1 MEFSHRK
8 KMICSQIYAMQF
20 HQKIFCC
27 CMLMPLGFL
36 IFIDFFLNY
45 FFKFRQDQNIQTYV
59 MNFLSDA
66 ETNHRESVIQN
77 GRNETVLAANEDKT
91 VKAKSTK
98 HQQKHRYINRKSYS
112 IYFIFNYDFKKKT
125 LKSVTFY

>member
-1 MEFSHRK
+1 
-8 KMICSQIYAMQF
+8 
-20 HQKIFCC
+20 
-27 CMLMPLGFL
+27 MLMPLGFL
-36 IFIDFFLNY
+36 IFIDIFLNY

-77 GRNETVLAANEDKT
+77 GRNKTVLAANEDET

-98 HQQKHRYINRKSYS
+98 HQQKHRNINRKSYLIFY
-112 IYFIFNYDFKKKT
+112 IY
-125 LKSVTFY
+125 